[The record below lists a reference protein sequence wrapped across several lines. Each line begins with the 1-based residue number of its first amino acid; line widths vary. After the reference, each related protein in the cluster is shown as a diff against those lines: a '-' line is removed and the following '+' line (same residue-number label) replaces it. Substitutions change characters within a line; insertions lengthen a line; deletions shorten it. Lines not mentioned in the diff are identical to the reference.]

1 MHGSV
6 TSPSGKEEKMAFNY
20 SKLRGRIREYGLT
33 QEQLATAVG
42 ISKATLSAKLNNKNS
57 FTTTEIEAIRASL
70 NIAEDEIC
78 KYFFAK

>member
-1 MHGSV
+1 
-6 TSPSGKEEKMAFNY
+6 MAFNY

-33 QEQLATAVG
+33 QGQLAEAVG
-42 ISKATLSAKLNNKNS
+42 INKATLSAKLNNKNS

-70 NIAEDEIC
+70 GIAEDEIC